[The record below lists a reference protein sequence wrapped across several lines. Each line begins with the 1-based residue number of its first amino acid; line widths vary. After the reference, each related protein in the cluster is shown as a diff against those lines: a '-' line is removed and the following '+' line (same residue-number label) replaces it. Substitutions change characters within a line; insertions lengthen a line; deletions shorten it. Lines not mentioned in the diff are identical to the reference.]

1 MNLLFSRKERSRSDF
16 KPRTTLKVREF
27 KLARDEKRL
36 ARADRRGYSVTF
48 SMKEQA

>member
-1 MNLLFSRKERSRSDF
+1 MSLLFSRKERSRSDF

-36 ARADRRGYSVTF
+36 AIAERKGYIVTF
-48 SMKEQA
+48 NTKE